1 MNAIAHHTPVRSS
14 TWKFL
19 VLGILLMLLA
29 APSFGQ
35 NSKGDR
41 PSRESRFSTPFRKSG
56 GSGPG
61 RKARN
66 KKRIKSSERSSA
78 SNAHAFIPHRR
89 ASGTDRP
96 GKPIRPIMA
105 PKPRKG
111 GQKAWRG
118 DITGRRIRNRESAGS
133 ARNVYPQYGRYT
145 NNPSQRP
152 RSAEHAASN
161 RGTLAKL
168 KKIQGPLPK
177 EGGPKPR
184 IVPRSGSRAFTARKS
199 INVYANFPRP
209 KRRPEQATTRDLA
222 GKPIRKRSPQTSG
235 GRVIAPTF
243 HPYAGRKSRLGDKPY
258 KGPAMGGHRTTM
270 RRGENA
276 WTGDVA
282 GRRVRGRNFTS
293 KKRVEGMPILS
304 KRPRSISG
312 AVYGKARGYQ
322 GKTKPRESQVGM
334 PVPPKGPGR
343 SDESIRR
350 YENHTRGRKIQGG
363 GGSVSGG
370 WNNNGKALVQRV
382 PKQGAGIARFQGNI
396 KGHRPDKGGGSVSGR
411 LWNNQGRP
419 LDGTAPRT
427 NGKEARFQGNVR
439 ARRPEKGGGSV
450 SGKLWN
456 NKEHAILVRHPK
468 NGGREA
474 LFQGN
479 IRGHRPEKGGGS
491 VSGKLWN
498 NNEEPIV
505 SKLPLNDDT
514 QGLQVKVKRRRY
526 VKNKNSA
533 DEALLKLKPTDA
545 TFQAGELQVKVK
557 QREYG
562 KKPHAAEGAMPGIKP
577 SKATVKASEYARS
590 MKRNWDYVR
599 NPSSSEDALK
609 TREPGKAFARASAY
623 QGNIKMQKFKLFAK
637 NKELHPDTKFIKINK
652 NNVDDERDMLT
663 NFKLWWARLFKKQD
677 TQPDHLKEKG
687 RKPRYDKGEAGMWN
701 D

>member
-1 MNAIAHHTPVRSS
+1 M
-14 TWKFL
+14 
-19 VLGILLMLLA
+19 
-29 APSFGQ
+29 
-35 NSKGDR
+35 
-41 PSRESRFSTPFRKSG
+41 
-56 GSGPG
+56 
-61 RKARN
+61 
-66 KKRIKSSERSSA
+66 
-78 SNAHAFIPHRR
+78 
-89 ASGTDRP
+89 
-96 GKPIRPIMA
+96 
-105 PKPRKG
+105 
-111 GQKAWRG
+111 
-118 DITGRRIRNRESAGS
+118 
-133 ARNVYPQYGRYT
+133 
-145 NNPSQRP
+145 
-152 RSAEHAASN
+152 
-161 RGTLAKL
+161 
-168 KKIQGPLPK
+168 
-177 EGGPKPR
+177 
-184 IVPRSGSRAFTARKS
+184 
-199 INVYANFPRP
+199 
-209 KRRPEQATTRDLA
+209 
-222 GKPIRKRSPQTSG
+222 
-235 GRVIAPTF
+235 
-243 HPYAGRKSRLGDKPY
+243 
-258 KGPAMGGHRTTM
+258 
-270 RRGENA
+270 
-276 WTGDVA
+276 
-282 GRRVRGRNFTS
+282 
-293 KKRVEGMPILS
+293 
-304 KRPRSISG
+304 
-312 AVYGKARGYQ
+312 
-322 GKTKPRESQVGM
+322 
-334 PVPPKGPGR
+334 
-343 SDESIRR
+343 
-350 YENHTRGRKIQGG
+350 
-363 GGSVSGG
+363 
-370 WNNNGKALVQRV
+370 
-382 PKQGAGIARFQGNI
+382 
-396 KGHRPDKGGGSVSGR
+396 SGR

-419 LDGTAPRT
+419 LDGTAPKT
-427 NGKEARFQGNVR
+427 NGKEALFSGNVR

-456 NKEHAILVRHPK
+456 NKEHPIIVRHPK

-514 QGLQVKVKRRRY
+514 QGLQVKVKRRPY

-577 SKATVKASEYARS
+577 TKATVKASEYARS

-637 NKELHPDTKFIKINK
+637 NKELHPDTKFIKLNK